1 MQLTSG
7 NNEIYLYVR
16 KVLAK
21 GKDYYDLSISNIFCE
36 SCQQFV
42 KDIKLITKIW
52 EIAKKN
58 QTKTISFLYLSRD
71 SQLDDNLKK
80 RRDIL

>member
-52 EIAKKN
+52 EIAKK
-58 QTKTISFLYLSRD
+58 TKPR
-71 SQLDDNLKK
+71 QLVFY
-80 RRDIL
+80 I